1 MVRKSRLTGP
11 TTRYANGPEA
21 ERRATPLT
29 PDTPTPGYR
38 RRLYRGHVPQVV
50 AADHFRRGL
59 STTQAPAAGTR
70 AVP

>member
-11 TTRYANGPEA
+11 TTRYANGPQA
-21 ERRATPLT
+21 ERRATPLSRCARA
-29 PDTPTPGYR
+29 PCG
-38 RRLYRGHVPQVV
+38 RRLYRRHVPQVV

-59 STTQAPAAGTR
+59 SITQAPAAGTR